1 MFTLTTL
8 AVLANIMIM
17 NTLTCYSILSKL
29 TYGGITT
36 HYRCHLR
43 QCDTRQQ
50 GSDIFNW
57 LESQL
62 GANSSVCPG
71 SLCRFYTA
79 VAYLPSLPHADYP
92 SHGWLLSLLSFSHEL
107 PIKCPSRL
115 VCNTFLLSSSVHNN
129 NFKKVSLT
137 KYSHVIHIH
146 TITTLTLQP
155 PSSHEY
161 QIISAHTHTHAH
173 ARTQVLFNSDIA
185 VGMNTHRSRTTF
197 DVYFTHSKCYLNFFN
212 VIQNKHCHRGY
223 FRKDPHC
230 SVSKKMFYWATFFG
244 CLPWLVNY
252 GILVCLGFSLLP
264 SLLLCLCCP
273 L

>member
-1 MFTLTTL
+1 
-8 AVLANIMIM
+8 M

-71 SLCRFYTA
+71 SVCRFYTA

-107 PIKCPSRL
+107 PIECPSRL

-155 PSSHEY
+155 PPPPRNEY
-161 QIISAHTHTHAH
+161 QIISAHTHTHTH
-173 ARTQVLFNSDIA
+173 TPARKFCSIVILQLVW
-185 VGMNTHRSRTTF
+185 
-197 DVYFTHSKCYLNFFN
+197 THSDPEQPLMFILLIVNATWIFLMLFRTNIVTEVISERIHTFLILKKCFTELLFSF
-212 VIQNKHCHRGY
+212 
-223 FRKDPHC
+223 
-230 SVSKKMFYWATFFG
+230 A
-244 CLPWLVNY
+244 
-252 GILVCLGFSLLP
+252 LVCKLWYARLFEVFIVSFFIIMFVL
-264 SLLLCLCCP
+264 SIIRCCQWVQTKMNA
-273 L
+273 